1 MCVLDGYWKNGSA
14 VKRLTLMAGPRTGD
28 GCRSRL
34 AGRSFQ
40 VKRLV
45 DFCEGD
51 EAEILQYLFLRSSA
65 ITPELGNPVLYQPG
79 FYGLVA

>member
-1 MCVLDGYWKNGSA
+1 
-14 VKRLTLMAGPRTGD
+14 MAGPRTGD

-51 EAEILQYLFLRSSA
+51 EILQYPFLRSFA
-65 ITPELGNPVLYQPG
+65 ITPELGNPVFFQPG
-79 FYGLVA
+79 FYGLVAQLSDFYS